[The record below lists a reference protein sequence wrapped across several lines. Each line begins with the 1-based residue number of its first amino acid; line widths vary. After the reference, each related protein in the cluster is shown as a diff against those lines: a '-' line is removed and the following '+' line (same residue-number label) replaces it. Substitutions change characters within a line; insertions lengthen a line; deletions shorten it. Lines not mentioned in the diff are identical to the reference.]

1 MQEADRD
8 YEDEWLITNTQ
19 KASLQRE
26 NTEAMRKLEVS
37 KERYNN
43 IRFWDKL
50 KARVPT
56 SGYHARQRK

>member
-1 MQEADRD
+1 MQEADSD

-43 IRFWDKL
+43 IRWID